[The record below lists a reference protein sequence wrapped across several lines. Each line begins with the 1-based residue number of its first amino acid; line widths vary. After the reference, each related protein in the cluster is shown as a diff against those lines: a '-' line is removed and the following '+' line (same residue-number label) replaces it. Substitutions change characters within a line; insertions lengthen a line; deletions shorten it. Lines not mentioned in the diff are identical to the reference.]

1 MTIPARTTGLSVW
14 RVVEYHFLNARR
26 YLVSVVVLSVLTP
39 LVYLL
44 SLGVGL
50 GTLVNRHATDSLG
63 VPYLAFVAPGL
74 LAAAAMQTAA
84 VHAANLVMGGFKWI
98 RVFHGMAAT
107 PLTSRQMCDG
117 VLAFIALRLTG
128 DAALYLGIMS
138 GFGAARRWQI
148 VLAIPAAVGAAMAF
162 AAPVAAVVASMES
175 ERNLFN
181 VLFRFVVTPMFLFS
195 GTFYPVSRLPGWG
208 RDLAAVSP
216 LWHGTQLARAAA
228 LGGSSAPALVGHVLY
243 LAGWF
248 GVGLVLARWRFR
260 VRAYR

>member
-1 MTIPARTTGLSVW
+1 MAVADAPVRASAW
-14 RVVEYHFLNARR
+14 RVVEYHFVNARR
-26 YLVSVVVLSVLTP
+26 YLPSVVVLSVLTP

-44 SLGVGL
+44 ALGVGL
-50 GTLVNRHATDSLG
+50 GTLVNRQSTDALG

-84 VHAANLVMGGFKWI
+84 THAANLVMGGFKWI
-98 RVFHGMAAT
+98 RVFHGMSAT
-107 PLTSRQMCDG
+107 PLTARQVCDG
-117 VLAFIALRLTG
+117 TLGFIAVRLTG
-128 DAALYLGIMS
+128 DAALYLAIMCC
-138 GFGAARRWQI
+138 FGAARRWQI
-148 VLAIPAAVGAAMAF
+148 VFAVPAAVLAAMAF

-195 GTFYPVSRLPGWG
+195 GTFYPVSRLPAWG
-208 RDLAAVSP
+208 QWLAAISP
-216 LWHGTQLARAAA
+216 LWHGTELARAAA
-228 LGGSSAPALVGHVLY
+228 LGGASVPALIADVLY
-243 LAGWF
+243 LLLWL